1 MEEIT
6 KITSPSNSYIKALYK
21 LKDKKTRKQEN
32 KLIVEGAHLVEEA
45 YKAHAL
51 LEILTTNDKYITKY
65 KDIKI
70 IKVSEE
76 IIKKLSDTT
85 TPQDILGIAKISEYA
100 IDFTKIKHV
109 LILDDVKD
117 PGNVGTLI
125 RTSLGFN
132 IDLIILS
139 EDSCDIYN
147 SKTIRSSQGAI
158 FSVPCIYSALEPILE
173 TLKKHNI
180 KTISTSLDAS
190 ISITDIGKPDKYA
203 IILGNEANGVRDI
216 IQEKADIN
224 VIIPINKKL
233 ESLNVAIAGAILM
246 YEVNKWK

>member
-32 KLIVEGAHLVEEA
+32 KFIVEGAHLVEEA

-51 LEILTTNDKYITKY
+51 LEILTTNDKYIGKY

-85 TPQDILGIAKISEYA
+85 TPQDILGIAKISEYE
-100 IDFTKIKHV
+100 IDYSKIKHV

-132 IDLIILS
+132 IDLIVLS

-147 SKTIRSSQGAI
+147 SKTIRSSQGAV
-158 FSVPCIYSALEPILE
+158 FSVPCIYSALVPTLDI
-173 TLKKHNI
+173 LKKHNI

-190 ISITDIGKPDKYA
+190 TTVADISKLDKYA

>member
-32 KLIVEGAHLVEEA
+32 KFIVEGAHLVEEA

-147 SKTIRSSQGAI
+147 SKTIRSSQGAV

-190 ISITDIGKPDKYA
+190 ISISDIGKPDKYA
-203 IILGNEANGVRDI
+203 IILGNEANGVRKE

-246 YEVNKWK
+246 YEVNK

>member
-1 MEEIT
+1 MEDII

-21 LKDKKTRKQEN
+21 LKDKKTRKLEN
-32 KLIVEGAHLVEEA
+32 KFIVEGLHLVEEA
-45 YKAHAL
+45 YKAKAL
-51 LEILTTNDKYITKY
+51 VEILTTSDQYDNIY

-70 IKVSEE
+70 TKVSDE

-85 TPQDILGIAKISEYA
+85 TPQDIIGIAKINEYK
-100 IDFTKIKHV
+100 IDYEKINHI

-117 PGNVGTLI
+117 PGNVGTLV

-139 EDSCDIYN
+139 NDSCDIYN
-147 SKTIRSSQGAI
+147 SKVLRASQGAI
-158 FSVPCIYSALEPILE
+158 FNVPCIYSDLVESLDS
-173 TLKKHNI
+173 LKKHGI
-180 KTISTSLDAS
+180 KIISTSLNTS
-190 ISITDIGKPDKYA
+190 INIKEIGKIDKYA
-203 IILGNEANGVRDI
+203 IILGNEASGVRKE

-246 YEVNKWK
+246 YEVSK